1 MPRLIAIDGATGE
14 GGGQVLRTAL
24 AMSALTGQ
32 GFEITRIR
40 ARRSR
45 PGLRPQHLA
54 AVRAASLVCQAR
66 VGGAYDGSPD
76 LRFEPGELHSGDFRF
91 EIATAGAATL
101 VLQTIVAPLATTTAT
116 SHVAVTGGT
125 HVPASPSYD
134 YLARHWAAVV
144 ARLGLRPRFTLVRA
158 GFYPPG
164 GGEVR
169 AEIPPWP
176 RPAPPLSLE
185 SRGALVEILGTSG
198 AREPAQGGRDVAR
211 RQADAARE
219 RLWEARR
226 LESRWDVVDL
236 AAASPGSFVL
246 LEAVFE
252 SGRAALGFLGER
264 GVRAEMLGDRAAR
277 ALLRF
282 LGDEEAAVDPHLA
295 DQLAV
300 PLAIGRG
307 GGRLTTNVVTSHL
320 ETVAAVVSLFGVGAR
335 TWGRR
340 GGPGG
345 LEVDAC

>member
-1 MPRLIAIDGATGE
+1 MPRLIPIDGAQGE

-24 AMSALTGQ
+24 ALSAVSGQ
-32 GFEITRIR
+32 GFEITKIR
-40 ARRSR
+40 ARRAR

-54 AVRAASLVCQAR
+54 AVRAASLVCQAK

-76 LRFEPGELHSGDFRF
+76 LRFEPGAMTSGRFRF

-101 VLQTIVAPLATTTAT
+101 VLQTIVTPLATTAEG
-116 SHVAVTGGT
+116 SQVEVTGGT
-125 HVPASPSYD
+125 HVPASPSYH
-134 YLARHWAAVV
+134 YLARHWAAMV
-144 ARLGLRPRFTLVRA
+144 ARLGLRARFELARA

-164 GGEVR
+164 GGEIRGAVS
-169 AEIPPWP
+169 PWL
-176 RPAPPLSLE
+176 RPAGLILE
-185 SRGALVEILGTSG
+185 RRGALVEIIGTSG
-198 AREPAQGGRDVAR
+198 AGKVKGDVAA
-211 RQADAARE
+211 RQAEAARA

-236 AAASPGSFVL
+236 PAASPGSFLL

-252 SGRAALGFLGER
+252 EGRAAFGLLGER
-264 GVRAEMLGDRAAR
+264 GVRAEILGDRAAR
-277 ALLRF
+277 TLLAF
-282 LGDEEAAVDPHLA
+282 LDTDAAVDPHLA

-307 GGRLTTNVVTSHL
+307 GGRVSTNVVTAHL
-320 ETVAAVVSLFGVGAR
+320 ETVAAVLTQFGIGAR

-345 LEVDAC
+345 LEVDPC